1 MKIWFETNLLPEHV
15 EFMWEIF
22 KVTPFADHPWQ
33 CFKCQKFGHNA
44 KFCTSNQKCVICS
57 EDHSYKECPNKE
69 NVKCS
74 NCGKNHAA
82 SYGGCVAMKKE
93 MEIQKVRT
101 KENLSY
107 RDAAIK
113 ISKPQ
118 KRLIIQSINQERQG
132 QTIEKNQEYRNSTNN
147 KEYKTISTQTVN
159 TGTQT
164 KESNQIYTEEKLAAF
179 MLEVLNQVL
188 SSNTTM
194 TKRTAVV
201 TKAIENHFG
210 KKISIVTT
218 TNPSR
223 VSIPI
228 TPGNSASTTNKKK
241 AVEKTLNNGR

>member
-1 MKIWFETNLLPEHV
+1 MTKLGDFTIKCYLPMSQKVKLGIIGPIGLETDPEEIKEELIENGYPIMKVERLEIGPKDSKRKTKTMKIWFETNLLPEHV

-57 EDHSYKECPNKE
+57 EDHSYKECPNKD

-74 NCGKNHAA
+74 NYGKNHAA
-82 SYGGCVAMKKE
+82 SYGSCVAMKKE

-118 KRLIIQSINQERQG
+118 K
-132 QTIEKNQEYRNSTNN
+132 
-147 KEYKTISTQTVN
+147 
-159 TGTQT
+159 
-164 KESNQIYTEEKLAAF
+164 
-179 MLEVLNQVL
+179 
-188 SSNTTM
+188 
-194 TKRTAVV
+194 
-201 TKAIENHFG
+201 
-210 KKISIVTT
+210 
-218 TNPSR
+218 
-223 VSIPI
+223 
-228 TPGNSASTTNKKK
+228 
-241 AVEKTLNNGR
+241 